1 MRYHMT
7 GSKQYNITTIA
18 AYIAAIVAGIVVGI
32 YLGFMNGV
40 FTALV
45 FSGVYLALSFFI
57 KDRKENDGGPSELG
71 AAVMGGVL
79 LAGIGVCGFVYNF
92 TEDVAITVVCLITV
106 MILSSAILFFRYR
119 KYL

>member
-32 YLGFMNGV
+32 YFGFMNGV
-40 FTALV
+40 FTVLV
-45 FSGVYLALSFFI
+45 ISGTYLALSFFV
-57 KDRKENDGGPSELG
+57 KDRKDSEGGPSELG

-79 LAGIGVCGFVYNF
+79 LAGIGICGFVYGI
-92 TEDVAITVVCLITV
+92 TEDVSITVVCLIAV